1 MSNLVV
7 PARPV
12 GSCALCGGSDP
23 LDLAVCLDCT
33 SRTGDGLLFV
43 RQSIRKSERSRVVQ
57 RLQRVLPPGVD
68 WESFKLA
75 AEGHMPLAS
84 VPLSAA
90 EQVLGAFAHESVPT
104 HIIPKHFGVAPI
116 PPGLGVVLLSVL
128 IAGSLVGLLSGQ
140 ILFLGSPVYAGLLW
154 FLAQLHL
161 RKPAAHEQKRDPWLP
176 RDVEKRVVAT
186 LVTLPVGASRTLLA
200 DAVHLGRLLWE
211 RADATGDLDLIED
224 TAQLLAIAADAA
236 ADLARVE
243 EAGRVVASQR
253 AEGSAA
259 YVTRTEALHAI
270 EMSRQR
276 LHDQLLEVVRA
287 MGGANRRLPEAGGQG
302 AELLRLVD
310 AIETSR
316 AAQAGAVKEVER
328 LLA

>member
-1 MSNLVV
+1 MI
-7 PARPV
+7 PARPG
-12 GSCALCGGSDP
+12 GSCALCGGPDP

-43 RQSIRKSERSRVVQ
+43 RQSIRKSERSRVVE
-57 RLQRVLPPGVD
+57 RLQRVLPPGVE
-68 WESFKLA
+68 WESFRLA
-75 AEGHMPLAS
+75 AKGHMPLAS

-90 EQVLGAFAHESVPT
+90 EEVLGAFAHESVPT

-116 PPGLGVVLLSVL
+116 PPGIGAVLISVL
-128 IAGSLVGLLSGQ
+128 VAGSLVGLFSGQ
-140 ILFLGSPVYAGLLW
+140 LLFLGSPIYAGLLW
-154 FLAQLHL
+154 VLAQLHL
-161 RKPAAHEQKRDPWLP
+161 RRPAAHKRMRDPHLP
-176 RDVEKRVVAT
+176 HDIEKHVVAT
-186 LVTLPVGASRTLLA
+186 LLTLPVGAPRTLLA

-211 RADATGDLDLIED
+211 RADATGDLDLVED

-259 YVTRTEALHAI
+259 YVTRTEALQAI
-270 EMSRQR
+270 ETSRQR
-276 LHDQLLEVVRA
+276 LHDQLLDVVRA

-302 AELLRLVD
+302 AELLRS
-310 AIETSR
+310 AQTIETSR
-316 AAQAGAVKEVER
+316 AAQAGAIGDVER